1 MHCDVFVTDQVKL
14 CTKAP
19 EKAVL
24 SIQAMGGHIL
34 AQGINVPGY
43 RWFCGTR
50 CNEKT
55 MPGDRRQERFG
66 GGKKAT
72 REMRMTIKQNYSLF
86 GELSVS
92 RCIK

>member
-14 CTKAP
+14 YAKAP

-24 SIQAMGGHIL
+24 SIQAMGGHIF

-55 MPGDRRQERFG
+55 MPGDRRQERIG

-72 REMRMTIKQNYSLF
+72 REMRIIKDKTTHFLVNCQ
-86 GELSVS
+86 
-92 RCIK
+92 